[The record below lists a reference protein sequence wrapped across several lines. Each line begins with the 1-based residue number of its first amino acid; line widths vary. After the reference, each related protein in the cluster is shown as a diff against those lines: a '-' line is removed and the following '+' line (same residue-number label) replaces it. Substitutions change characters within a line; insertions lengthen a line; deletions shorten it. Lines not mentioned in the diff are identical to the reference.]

1 MPNAETKILNTN
13 IVFAT
18 NLYLVTHA
26 QTRNVS
32 TEEVSAIN
40 GNLKVR
46 KYYTETP
53 TEACYI
59 LPGFL
64 SFLNLEN
71 RPAFLFSGKVRS
83 PSQTKKTNPTT

>member
-71 RPAFLFSGKVRS
+71 SLHFYFPAR
-83 PSQTKKTNPTT
+83 